1 MYVCGPTVYD
11 FAHIGNARPVV
22 VFDVLFRLLRHV
34 YGEAQVTYARNITD
48 VDDKILQAAKDTGQ
62 MIEAITRRTTQAYHD
77 DMAALCALPPPVEPR
92 ATQHIFQMVAMIE
105 ALIDKG
111 PDYAADGHVPVS
123 VPSLADYGALS
134 RPDPEWRTAGARSA
148 RP

>member
-1 MYVCGPTVYD
+1 MVTCM
-11 FAHIGNARPVV
+11 VV
-22 VFDVLFRLLRHV
+22 VTKCVSRVMFFFFFKQKTAYEMRISDWSSDVCSSDL
-34 YGEAQVTYARNITD
+34 
-48 VDDKILQAAKDTGQ
+48 AAKDTGQ

-77 DMAALCALPPPVEPR
+77 DMAALCALPPTVEPR

-111 PDYAADGHVPVS
+111 HAYAADGHVLFS

-134 RPDPEWRTAGARSA
+134 RLALDELHAAARNDLATPEQRHVGE
-148 RP
+148 